1 MLENRAFDIHLDTR
15 NLQYVFV
22 LLHTANCSEGDIRLG
37 VGNLTEFYA
46 SINEQES
53 YYFIKDELARGR
65 VEVCI
70 EGRFG
75 TVCDDQWD
83 NEDASV
89 ACSQL
94 GFSYYGMYVCIFLT
108 LT

>member
-1 MLENRAFDIHLDTR
+1 M
-15 NLQYVFV
+15 V
-22 LLHTANCSEGDIRLG
+22 LSILCLHAATCTEGDIRLG

-46 SINEQES
+46 STNEQES

-70 EGRFG
+70 EGRYG

-89 ACSQL
+89 ACTQL
-94 GFSYYGMYVCIFLT
+94 GFSRYGE
-108 LT
+108 

>member
-1 MLENRAFDIHLDTR
+1 MCAL
-15 NLQYVFV
+15 
-22 LLHTANCSEGDIRLG
+22 TASCTEGDIRLG

-70 EGRFG
+70 EGRYG

-94 GFSYYGMYVCIFLT
+94 GFSRYGMWPFNISFFFSESLDRLT
-108 LT
+108 TGPFSATNRF

>member
-1 MLENRAFDIHLDTR
+1 MFAL
-15 NLQYVFV
+15 
-22 LLHTANCSEGDIRLG
+22 TATCTEGDIRLG

-46 SINEQES
+46 SINEQEP

-70 EGRFG
+70 EERYGS
-75 TVCDDQWD
+75 VCDDQWD

-94 GFSYYGMYVCIFLT
+94 GFSYYGKCPCNISIY
-108 LT
+108 

>member
-1 MLENRAFDIHLDTR
+1 MVI
-15 NLQYVFV
+15 YV
-22 LLHTANCSEGDIRLG
+22 LCLPTASCTEGDIRLG

-46 SINEQES
+46 SINEQEP

-70 EGRFG
+70 EDRYG
-75 TVCDDQWD
+75 TICDDHWD

-94 GFSYYGMYVCIFLT
+94 GFSRYGE
-108 LT
+108 

>member
-1 MLENRAFDIHLDTR
+1 MFAL
-15 NLQYVFV
+15 
-22 LLHTANCSEGDIRLG
+22 TATCTEGDIRLG

-46 SINEQES
+46 SINEQEP

-70 EGRFG
+70 EERYG

-94 GFSYYGMYVCIFLT
+94 GFSYYGKCPCNISIYLKAFIDFLSQGT
-108 LT
+108 FSRL